1 LDLIIPYT
9 FTFLKIY
16 REKDAVEKSYSHI
29 NPHLEAFFS
38 RPEERTRARIFLTV
52 LGYALV
58 KIIFVQIWNIIHS
71 GPKYSTW
78 NEGGCILIRSACP
91 RGIYK
96 GTERDP
102 GKLKLKL

>member
-1 LDLIIPYT
+1 LTIPYT

-16 REKDAVEKSYSHI
+16 REKDAVEKSFSHF

-52 LGYALV
+52 LGHALV
-58 KIIFVQIWNIIHS
+58 KIIFVQIWNIIQS

-78 NEGGCILIRSACP
+78 NEGGCILIRSACS

-96 GTERDP
+96 GTGEILE
-102 GKLKLKL
+102 KLKLKL